1 MQTTITLR
9 VTDIMTEVVQ
19 KVRRSKTAST
29 NMADKINQT
38 NSSKPTTI
46 SEHFLCN
53 NHLTCNLFRLNSFNL
68 IVTVYEKQEKHTSLK
83 EVKPLNFVVLIGKMK
98 L

>member
-29 NMADKINQT
+29 NMADKINKT

-53 NHLTCNLFRLNSFNL
+53 SHNATDKQLIPLELVQSNRDSVRKAREAYLIERSHLVRLTL
-68 IVTVYEKQEKHTSLK
+68 
-83 EVKPLNFVVLIGKMK
+83 PFVS
-98 L
+98 